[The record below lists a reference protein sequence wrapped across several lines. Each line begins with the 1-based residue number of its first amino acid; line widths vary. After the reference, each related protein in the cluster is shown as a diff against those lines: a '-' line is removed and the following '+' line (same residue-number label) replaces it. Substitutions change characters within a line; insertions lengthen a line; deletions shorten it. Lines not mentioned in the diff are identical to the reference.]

1 MLVVCSYLLP
11 LLVGLGVTSDPSAWG
26 DGYLAVVGQQ
36 VGGEGGP
43 GLEYGWCS

>member
-11 LLVGLGVTSDPSAWG
+11 LLVGLGVTSDPSAWD

-36 VGGEGGP
+36 VGGSGLQDGP
-43 GLEYGWCS
+43 GPG